1 MLPYHGEVGG
11 GHFVAER
18 KGLLEF
24 VVGGSPC
31 SCVGEEGVR
40 GWRVTSAK
48 LVNLFG
54 IRKCFAIFFFEGR
67 LLGVSQIADLKK
79 CPRNYNYNY
88 SPIFRRCILRAE
100 G

>member
-24 VVGGSPC
+24 VVGGGSPC

-54 IRKCFAIFFFEGR
+54 IRKCFAIFFFRRAIVGSIANCGPQKMPSQLQLQSDFPQVHFEG
-67 LLGVSQIADLKK
+67 
-79 CPRNYNYNY
+79 
-88 SPIFRRCILRAE
+88 
-100 G
+100 